1 MKEFVRM
8 TTDKNSVVM
17 DFFAGSGTVGHAV
30 MDLNKE
36 DGGTRTFILVSN
48 SESNICKNV
57 TVKRMEKAGAGF
69 VLLD

>member
-1 MKEFVRM
+1 M

-30 MDLNKE
+30 VDLNKE
-36 DGGTRTFILVSN
+36 DGGARTFILVSN
-48 SESNICKNV
+48 GESNICKNV
-57 TVKRMEKAGAGF
+57 TVKRMEKAGAEF

>member
-1 MKEFVRM
+1 M

-48 SESNICKNV
+48 NESNICKNV
-57 TVKRMEKAGAGF
+57 TVK
-69 VLLD
+69 

>member
-8 TTDKNSVVM
+8 TTDKDSIVM

-30 MDLNKE
+30 ADLNKE
-36 DGGTRTFILVSN
+36 DGGARSFILVSN

-57 TVKRMEKAGAGF
+57 TVKRMEKAGADF